1 MVSNAGV
8 KKVSFGMTTMSFNLL
23 MSSSRNDNEPFIF
36 AWVAGQVFYVQDN
49 LNTDWHIVIEIKPRD
64 IFANQED
71 NLGGMNVA
79 VEVRSVNEIQNVLME
94 VLIDDASLFQAVES
108 GGIRLIFICKTCIL
122 FLLLLLRTVW
132 I

>member
-8 KKVSFGMTTMSFNLL
+8 KKDSFGMTTMSFNLL
-23 MSSSRNDNEPFIF
+23 MSSSRKDNEPFIF

-108 GGIRLIFICKTCIL
+108 GGIRLIFYL
-122 FLLLLLRTVW
+122 
-132 I
+132 